1 MVERGRGGTAS
12 LTFFDRGDA
21 SPTPPFFGL
30 KFMHKLVHRCNWLL
44 TETQCKIISVEQ
56 SGEWGCSNVGV
67 LLHWSIAGTFF
78 FVGAVNNA
86 ARLPWHLWTR
96 QAQFFLGC
104 VWGLRINDEPVEDLP
119 RFASE
124 QQVPAACCHVIK
136 HTPTHARLTAL
147 CPGLP
152 GSDILVL
159 EFVLLVVFI

>member
-1 MVERGRGGTAS
+1 MSA
-12 LTFFDRGDA
+12 
-21 SPTPPFFGL
+21 
-30 KFMHKLVHRCNWLL
+30 C
-44 TETQCKIISVEQ
+44 C
-56 SGEWGCSNVGV
+56 C
-67 LLHWSIAGTFF
+67 WSIAGTFF

-96 QAQFFLGC
+96 QGQFFLGC